1 MGAAPGSE
9 QAASPNP
16 AYSSQPSARLDAMD
30 RGAHLNHPQRIT
42 QHMQNHQ
49 PGPDQGQ
56 REKAVFRTVPIPVSA
71 FDHIKDTQRAIQART
86 GRAVTFNEVFATIVR
101 EHKQHTQNTNHGE
114 HAHAQ
119 QHTPRVSV
127 LLR

>member
-1 MGAAPGSE
+1 
-9 QAASPNP
+9 
-16 AYSSQPSARLDAMD
+16 
-30 RGAHLNHPQRIT
+30 
-42 QHMQNHQ
+42 MQNHQ

-101 EHKQHTQNTNHGE
+101 QHKQHQAEARTDRRN
-114 HAHAQ
+114 APAAVFL
-119 QHTPRVSV
+119 PRA
-127 LLR
+127 